1 MIGDSLWKSS
11 FVVCETLK
19 EVINATNQCKVGV
32 LLPSRLIFDL
42 DPFKYTWEITSDA
55 MSLYFSWLVDAKH
68 TIILT
73 DVDGIYKDG
82 DIGNNEKLITEI
94 TATELEVMG
103 HTAVDIC
110 TASFLQNKKM
120 ECFVMNAKHSKQIQ
134 KYLLGIRN
142 DLLGTLIKGTES

>member
-1 MIGDSLWKSS
+1 
-11 FVVCETLK
+11 
-19 EVINATNQCKVGV
+19 
-32 LLPSRLIFDL
+32 
-42 DPFKYTWEITSDA
+42 